1 MSGPPHG
8 FPSSFA
14 NAQQAAMRNQFVG
27 GPGGQMPGLMAPAQQ
42 PGEFCPP
49 KTQCGTKPNA
59 LLKSHR
65 FNNTDS
71 TPSKIL

>member
-42 PGEFCPP
+42 PGEFCPLQNTV
-49 KTQCGTKPNA
+49 KCFAHVA
-59 LLKSHR
+59 LSLQHR
-65 FNNTDS
+65 LLSLNT
-71 TPSKIL
+71 L